1 MLLWGISELIHE
13 KCFLHLGSLLRW
25 CSGTESACQW
35 RRRKRHWFDPWIRKI
50 PQRRTW
56 QPTPV
61 FLPRESHRQRSL
73 VGCSPRRHRDAD
85 TTGHKCT
92 CIQKM
97 LHIITVTPALIV
109 ARTSEYIPL
118 KDKGGVHLLTLWNTL
133 MVHDWPSKM
142 TFKTLDKWL

>member
-35 RRRKRHWFDPWIRKI
+35 RRCKRHWFDPWIRKI

-61 FLPRESHRQRSL
+61 FLPGESHRQRSL